1 MKQRDIVDLLMLA
14 ALWGGSFL
22 FIRVSVAS
30 FGPFPLML
38 MRTAIGALVLL
49 PFLLRGERLREL
61 RANAGRIALI
71 GVTNSA
77 LPFVLYGYAM
87 LRLSAG
93 YSSILNA
100 TVPFWSALVAFAWMG
115 ERISRLR
122 VIGLVV
128 GFAGVL
134 VLVWGRL
141 GFAGEGLGMPIVAVL
156 GATLSYGIASVAT
169 KKYLAQVDSMTGAG
183 GSLVFAAAALLPFA
197 ALAWPTDSPGA
208 LAWLSAVLLGVFC
221 TGFAY
226 VVFFRLIER
235 IGSVGAVTVTFLVPA
250 FAMLWGALLL
260 DEEVTVRMLA
270 GAAIILVGTS
280 LTTGL
285 LAGRTANPA
294 AALRLLRRTRAARA
308 DSPPE

>member
-1 MKQRDIVDLLMLA
+1 MKQRDLVDLLMLA
-14 ALWGGSFL
+14 ALWGASFL
-22 FIRVSVAS
+22 FIRVAVGP

-38 MRTAIGALVLL
+38 MRTSIGALVLL
-49 PFLLRGERLREL
+49 PFLLRGRRLAELRE
-61 RANAGRIALI
+61 NAGRIALI
-71 GVTNSA
+71 GLVNSA

-87 LRLSAG
+87 TRLSAG

-100 TVPFWSALVAFAWMG
+100 TVPFWSALVAFAWIG
-115 ERISRLR
+115 ERMSRLR

-134 VLVWGRL
+134 VLVRGHL
-141 GFAGEGLGMPIVAVL
+141 GFGDEGLGLPILAVL
-156 GATLSYGIASVAT
+156 GATLSYGIGSVAT
-169 KKYLAQVDSMTGAG
+169 KKHLSHIDSMTGAG
-183 GSLVFAAAALLPFA
+183 GSLVFAAAWLLPFA
-197 ALAWPTDSPGA
+197 VLAWPASTPGA
-208 LAWLSAVLLGVFC
+208 SAWLSALLLGVFC

-260 DEEVTVRMLA
+260 DEAVTARMIA

-285 LAGRTANPA
+285 LGERTARIATNHVRGAKKP
-294 AALRLLRRTRAARA
+294 
-308 DSPPE
+308 

>member
-1 MKQRDIVDLLMLA
+1 MLA

-22 FIRVSVAS
+22 FIRVAVPS
-30 FGPFPLML
+30 FGAFPLML
-38 MRTAIGALVLL
+38 MRTSIGALVLL
-49 PFLLRGERLREL
+49 PFLLRARNLVEWRT
-61 RANAGRIALI
+61 NAGRIAFVGLA
-71 GVTNSA
+71 GSA

-100 TVPFWSALVAFAWMG
+100 TVPFWSALVAFAWLG
-115 ERISRLR
+115 ERLRRLR
-122 VIGLVV
+122 VLGLVI
-128 GFAGVL
+128 GFTGVL

-141 GFAGEGLGMPIVAVL
+141 EFGGEGVGLPIVAIF

-169 KKYLAQVDSMTGAG
+169 KKYLSHVESMTAAG
-183 GSLVFAAAALLPFA
+183 GSLVFAAVMLLPFA
-197 ALAWPTDSPGA
+197 ALAWPQRSPGA
-208 LAWLSAVLLGVFC
+208 TAWISAVLLGVFC

-260 DEEVTVRMLA
+260 GETVTARMIA
-270 GAAIILVGTS
+270 GAAIIAIGTA

-285 LAGRTANPA
+285 LGARAITPA
-294 AALRLLRRTRAARA
+294 AAVRSLRRTRAARA
-308 DSPPE
+308 DSQRD

>member
-1 MKQRDIVDLLMLA
+1 MKRRDVVDLLMLA

-22 FIRVSVAS
+22 FIRVSVPS
-30 FGPFPLML
+30 FGAFPLML
-38 MRTAIGALVLL
+38 VRTAIGGLVLL
-49 PFLLRGERLREL
+49 PFLLRAGNLVEL
-61 RANAGRIALI
+61 RANAGRIAFVGLV
-71 GVTNSA
+71 GSA

-100 TVPFWSALVAFAWMG
+100 TVPFWSALVAFAWLG
-115 ERISRLR
+115 ERMSRPRVLGL
-122 VIGLVV
+122 VIG
-128 GFAGVL
+128 FSGVL

-141 GFAGEGLGMPIVAVL
+141 EFGGEGVGLPIVAIF

-169 KKYLAQVDSMTGAG
+169 KRYLSDIDSMTGAG
-183 GSLVFAAAALLPFA
+183 GSLVFAAAMLLPFA
-197 ALAWPTDSPGA
+197 ALSWPAASPGA
-208 LAWLSAVLLGVFC
+208 MAWISALLLGVFC

-260 DEEVTVRMLA
+260 GEAITPRMIV
-270 GAAIILVGTS
+270 GAAIILVGTA
-280 LTTGL
+280 LTAGL
-285 LAGRTANPA
+285 LGARAATPA
-294 AALRLLRRTRAARA
+294 AVVRSSRGTRATPA
-308 DSPPE
+308 DSRQD